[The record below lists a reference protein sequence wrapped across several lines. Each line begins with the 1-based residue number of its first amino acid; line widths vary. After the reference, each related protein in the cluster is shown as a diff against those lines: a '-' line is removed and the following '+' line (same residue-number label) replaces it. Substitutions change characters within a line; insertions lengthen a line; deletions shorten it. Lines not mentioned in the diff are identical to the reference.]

1 MNSLE
6 QIHGHLGEIRT
17 LVDELNDRLALRD
30 EYRIA
35 FDLWAGAVADMKG
48 WIRDEAAAMNCPP
61 NMVLL
66 YQHWQSP
73 RYQQLNKRGNLFYS
87 QMEEARE
94 QCALA
99 GDEDWAAEQEAI
111 EFDVENA

>member
-1 MNSLE
+1 MNGLE

-35 FDLWAGAVADMKG
+35 FDLWAKAVADLKG
-48 WIRDEAAAMNCPP
+48 WIRDEAVALNCPP
-61 NMVLL
+61 NMVLAFGHRN
-66 YQHWQSP
+66 HW
-73 RYQQLNKRGNLFYS
+73 RFRELEKRVNLFYS

-94 QCALA
+94 QCAIH
-99 GDEDWAAEQEAI
+99 GDEDWAAEQESI

>member
-1 MNSLE
+1 MNGLE

-35 FDLWAGAVADMKG
+35 FDLWAKAVAERKD
-48 WIRDEAAAMNCPP
+48 WIRDEKAGHPTMLPGWTR
-61 NMVLL
+61 
-66 YQHWQSP
+66 HW
-73 RYQQLNKRGNLFYS
+73 RYTELTKRVNLFYN

-94 QCALA
+94 QCALH